1 VTTPRLLV
9 ASVEP
14 VSFVDGPGARLTVF
28 LQGCNLDCVNCHNPS
43 LIDAQ
48 GQAAWWEIDEL
59 LDLLRPRAGF
69 LRGVT
74 LSGGEATGQLDGV
87 VALFTAIGED
97 PALAHLTRLV
107 DTNGT
112 LHPAGWQR
120 LVPVMEGAMIDLKAI
135 DDDTHRRL
143 TGSGNAEV
151 LRSIRLVHA
160 LGRLHELRLL
170 VIEGITDQPDELTRY
185 ARFVAEL
192 DPAIPLRV
200 LAFRHHGTRTKAR
213 HWPETSEASVARV
226 VDALRAHGLREVRA
240 PA

>member
-1 VTTPRLLV
+1 MSAPRLLV

-43 LIDAQ
+43 LIDAH
-48 GQAAWWEIDEL
+48 GSAAWWEIDQL

-74 LSGGEATGQLDGV
+74 LSGGEATGQLDGL
-87 VALFTAIGED
+87 VALLAAIGDDAE
-97 PALAHLTRLV
+97 LAHLTRLV

-112 LHPAGWQR
+112 LDPAGWER

-135 DDDTHRRL
+135 DEATHRRL
-143 TGSGNAEV
+143 TGAGNAEV

-160 LGRLHELRLL
+160 RGRLHELRLL
-170 VIEGITDQPDELTRY
+170 IIEGVNDQPDVLDRT
-185 ARFVAEL
+185 ARFVTEL
-192 DPAIPLRV
+192 DADLPLRV
-200 LAFRHHGTRTKAR
+200 LAFRHHGTRAKAR
-213 HWPETSEASVARV
+213 HWPETSAATVARV
-226 VDALRAHGLREVRA
+226 VDTLRAHGLREVRA